1 MRILKFNVTGQIL
14 DRDDSCNFNGL
25 VSGSKNYLEA
35 EFNFNAEWDGYKK
48 VAVFVNGN
56 KEYPAAI
63 VKGKCKID
71 NDALTSRYF
80 RIYVVGKKGEE
91 QINTT
96 SIKVRQVLK

>member
-1 MRILKFNVTGQIL
+1 MRILKFNVVRQIL
-14 DRDDSCNFNGL
+14 ERDNSCDFNGI

-35 EFNFNAEWDGYKK
+35 NFTFSPEWDDYKK
-48 VAVFVNGN
+48 IAVFVNGN
-56 KEYPAAI
+56 KEYPSAI